1 MLIQQQVVVDP
12 ALSNIS
18 IKYTN
23 DTFIADLIAPMIKTS
38 KQTGKYF
45 IYDKSNLRIDQTTR
59 AVGAGANEVD
69 IGVSPTGVFACDDH
83 ALKGFVATEI
93 QDQADAPLNPLIDE
107 TEAITEK
114 LMLDREN
121 KLATL
126 LQNTS
131 NLTQNVTLATTAQ
144 WSDYTNSD
152 PIGDIR
158 TARTT
163 IHQNTFKKPNTI
175 IMSKLVIDMLSEH
188 PQIID
193 RIKYSQLG
201 VTTEELLAKIFKVDK
216 ILVGEAG
223 SNTAKE
229 GQTDALA
236 YVWGKGVI
244 VAYIAPAVRI
254 KMLTLAVTFTYSV
267 RQVVRWNDFDKK
279 GTYIR
284 VGDDNYTQVI
294 IAAAAG
300 YLIQNAIA

>member
-1 MLIQQQVVVDP
+1 
-12 ALSNIS
+12 
-18 IKYTN
+18 
-23 DTFIADLIAPMIKTS
+23 
-38 KQTGKYF
+38 
-45 IYDKSNLRIDQTTR
+45 
-59 AVGAGANEVD
+59 
-69 IGVSPTGVFACDDH
+69 
-83 ALKGFVATEI
+83 
-93 QDQADAPLNPLIDE
+93 
-107 TEAITEK
+107 
-114 LMLDREN
+114 
-121 KLATL
+121 
-126 LQNTS
+126 
-131 NLTQNVTLATTAQ
+131 
-144 WSDYTNSD
+144 
-152 PIGDIR
+152 
-158 TARTT
+158 
-163 IHQNTFKKPNTI
+163 
-175 IMSKLVIDMLSEH
+175 MLSEH

-244 VAYIAPAVRI
+244 VAYIAPQVRI

-267 RQVVRWNDFDKK
+267 RQVIRWNDFDKK

-284 VGDDNYTQVI
+284 VGDDNYSQVI